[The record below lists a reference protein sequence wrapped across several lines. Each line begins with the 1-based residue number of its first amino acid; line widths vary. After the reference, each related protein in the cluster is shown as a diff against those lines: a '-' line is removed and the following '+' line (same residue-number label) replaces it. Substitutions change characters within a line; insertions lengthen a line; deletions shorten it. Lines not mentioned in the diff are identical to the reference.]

1 MDGGFSWFLGEAGHR
16 ELRHGGAMKC
26 KILCTTDTLI
36 TQLMQELSNEG
47 AGARV
52 PEPQRAR
59 SGSRHKAFFHQ
70 LSSSPLNLF
79 RPVDE
84 Y

>member
-1 MDGGFSWFLGEAGHR
+1 
-16 ELRHGGAMKC
+16 
-26 KILCTTDTLI
+26 LI

-52 PEPQRAR
+52 SEPQRAR

-70 LSSSPLNLF
+70 LSSSPLDLF

-84 Y
+84 YLLITLLNPPVGNKRC